1 LKKEIRKKMLAARDS
16 LLPAQRSSKSR
27 QIEKRLFSLPEFKS
41 AHAVMFFASF
51 RSEVDTIPMVRRALG
66 EGKRVILP
74 KVIGDELELF
84 EIRNIDSDVS
94 PGAWGIPEPR
104 PRGSAPVKLDEL
116 DVIIVPGAAFDE
128 RGNRLGY
135 GAGFYDKLLSTFK
148 KLTVAVAFDI
158 QIVPMVPAAAHDVPV
173 QKIVTETRVIEAS
186 FK

>member
-51 RSEVDTIPMVRRALG
+51 RSEVDTIPMVRRALD

-84 EIRNIDSDVS
+84 EIRNVDSDVF
-94 PGAWGIPEPR
+94 PGAWGIPE

-148 KLTVAVAFDI
+148 KMTVAVAFDI